1 MGRFWFSVSTVRL
14 EYFNEDPEVKSL
26 LDRVLDYREL
36 LSCVRQNDYK
46 ISGGSTRNLTTM
58 LMILWSLVKVVIT
71 GILMVPG
78 FLLALPSLVVVSVY
92 ARRYQKNAL
101 KKSSVKIRA
110 MDVAATGKIVSSS
123 LCFVISLIVEPM
135 IILAFCAKRG
145 AIVTFLDYVALINIF
160 PWLFYLTIYL
170 GGI

>member
-14 EYFNEDPEVKSL
+14 EYFDEDPEVKSL

-78 FLLALPSLVVVSVY
+78 FLLALPSLV
-92 ARRYQKNAL
+92 
-101 KKSSVKIRA
+101 
-110 MDVAATGKIVSSS
+110 
-123 LCFVISLIVEPM
+123 

-145 AIVTFLDYVALINIF
+145 ATVTFLDYVALINIF